1 MSTNHTRVLISFDLL
16 FFSNSDFGSP
26 FDRACFE
33 GRLPVVRAL
42 LTIIDVNDR
51 EIVGSALHGASQE
64 GHLEVV
70 EALLAAGIDVNAIS
84 SSHNH
89 ALYLAIFKHHAPVVE
104 ALLAA
109 KADPNKKIDHSRTHA
124 IGTRNSVL

>member
-70 EALLAAGIDVNAIS
+70 EALLAAGIDVNARRRRIWRIC
-84 SSHNH
+84 
-89 ALYLAIFKHHAPVVE
+89 AAAGRKAFKNGFPGFW
-104 ALLAA
+104 
-109 KADPNKKIDHSRTHA
+109 S
-124 IGTRNSVL
+124 